1 MLPSLGTTNY
11 SAFCVKNCKTF
22 KKGEKS
28 KTYKCLEVLAILVTY
43 KSRGEGVGYLH
54 CSSMVHKHIFL
65 SLQVIVKAVYA
76 VTQGFHLI
84 LHFLKDR
91 VFTVEGAKQ
100 GALAYYLTL

>member
-1 MLPSLGTTNY
+1 MRNLKHTN
-11 SAFCVKNCKTF
+11 
-22 KKGEKS
+22 
-28 KTYKCLEVLAILVTY
+28 LEVSAILVTY
-43 KSRGEGVGYLH
+43 KSRGKGVGYLH

-91 VFTVEGAKQ
+91 VFTVEGAK
-100 GALAYYLTL
+100 L